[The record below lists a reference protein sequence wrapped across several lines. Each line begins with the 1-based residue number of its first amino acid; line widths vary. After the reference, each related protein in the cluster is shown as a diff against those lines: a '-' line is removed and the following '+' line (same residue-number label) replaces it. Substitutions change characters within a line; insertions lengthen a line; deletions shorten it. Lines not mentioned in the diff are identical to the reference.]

1 MPTPAGSHPA
11 ASSGDVVETA
21 DDAVGLTKPPLL
33 ILDRVRAFLDEHGLG
48 SGEVRAHRIGEG
60 GGSNF
65 TFLLERD
72 EGEFVLRRPPRPPL
86 PPSAHDV
93 VREARLQLA
102 LREAGFGRLPTIVA
116 VGEDESTLG
125 VPFYVMT
132 FLDGHVP
139 TDELP
144 SGLEDEAARRALGD
158 DLVDALVEIHAAD
171 VASPGLAAFAR
182 PGSYNERQVRRFA
195 QLWEIN
201 KTREL
206 PQVDRVGAWLAE
218 NVPDPL
224 PETVVHGDFRLGNT
238 MVSPVAPSRIVAVLD
253 WEMGAIGDPRADV
266 GYLLATY
273 SEPGG
278 PANPLGT
285 SPVTALPGFPS
296 RADLVERY
304 AARSGR
310 EVEPLAWFEA
320 LALWKAAVF
329 CEAIYGRFLR
339 GELGAEDERAARF
352 ERGVPYLAGAAA
364 EAIARA

>member
-1 MPTPAGSHPA
+1 MRSSTST
-11 ASSGDVVETA
+11 ASGRAT
-21 DDAVGLTKPPLL
+21 LTC
-33 ILDRVRAFLDEHGLG
+33 A
-48 SGEVRAHRIGEG
+48 RIGEG

-72 EGEFVLRRPPRPPL
+72 EGRFVLRRPPRPPL

-102 LREAGFGRLPTIVA
+102 LRDAGFARLPTIRA
-116 VGEDESTLG
+116 VCEDESVLG
-125 VPFYVMT
+125 VPFYVMD
-132 FLDGHVP
+132 FIDGQVP
-139 TDELP
+139 TDALP
-144 SGLEDEAARRALGD
+144 PGLESEPARRALVE
-158 DLVDALVEIHAAD
+158 DLVDCLVEIHAAD
-171 VASPGLAAFAR
+171 PSSPGLAGFAR

-195 QLWEIN
+195 QLWEMN
-201 KTREL
+201 RTREI
-206 PQVDRVGAWLAE
+206 PTVEEVGARLAE
-218 NVPDPL
+218 TVPAPL

-238 MVSPVAPSRIVAVLD
+238 MVATSDPSRVVAVLD

-278 PANPLGT
+278 PPNPLGS
-285 SPVTALPGFPS
+285 SPVTSLPGFPTK
-296 RADLVERY
+296 AELVERY
-304 AARSGR
+304 AAASGR

-352 ERGVPYLAGAAA
+352 EQGVPQLA
-364 EAIARA
+364 EAACARAPLSSAARAPA